1 MCVLCFIVYLF
12 LCTSLQSSKHT
23 PHEVMFSQ
31 KAVLPVDFNSQESYD
46 PEEASKACDE
56 APLPDPADIEAH
68 QSEVNV
74 MVKETIERR
83 PKQNRKS
90 SMTGS
95 ILVRVKQKGGFDSVE
110 LEDGFVAVEP

>member
-1 MCVLCFIVYLF
+1 M
-12 LCTSLQSSKHT
+12 
-23 PHEVMFSQ
+23 
-31 KAVLPVDFNSQESYD
+31 
-46 PEEASKACDE
+46 
-56 APLPDPADIEAH
+56 
-68 QSEVNV
+68 

-95 ILVRVKQKGGFDSVE
+95 ILVRVKQEGGFDSVE